1 MTKLFIASRR
11 VVSTNSTTPPPPPK
25 KKKKKGKYDT
35 KSLSCLH
42 GYMSTT
48 RLSQF
53 RLYFITNKHEF
64 QRFELTYISV
74 CNLNFNRLNQK
85 FWLNGER
92 LQLSQAMRADL
103 TSFHKWC
110 AQTAITQTFWKAS
123 AKIKTFWSLLA
134 CIVSVSLGFC
144 AFFLP
149 FERAEIGTREN
160 IRAVKKRQRKQ
171 NPTETLATHAS
182 SLCDCFSADL
192 YALFCMR

>member
-11 VVSTNSTTPPPPPK
+11 VVSTNSTTPPPPPQ
-25 KKKKKGKYDT
+25 KKKKKGKYNT

-92 LQLSQAMRADL
+92 LQLSQAMRADRDNTNIL
-103 TSFHKWC
+103 KSECKD
-110 AQTAITQTFWKAS
+110 QNIL
-123 AKIKTFWSLLA
+123 IL
-134 CIVSVSLGFC
+134 VSLHSKRFTGVLC
-144 AFFLP
+144 VFL
-149 FERAEIGTREN
+149 
-160 IRAVKKRQRKQ
+160 AV
-171 NPTETLATHAS
+171 
-182 SLCDCFSADL
+182 
-192 YALFCMR
+192 